1 MPESRAEY
9 FRQLRKRKKQFVF
22 MIDYDKATMLD
33 ELLKK
38 RGESRTNWFRRKIDE
53 ELEEKK

>member
-1 MPESRAEY
+1 
-9 FRQLRKRKKQFVF
+9 

>member
-1 MPESRAEY
+1 MPKSRAEY
-9 FRQLRKRKKQFVF
+9 FRQLRKRKKQLVF